1 MERMQKVAILAELV
15 DRLRIHGSWGGETHV
30 QKAAYFLQDV
40 LGVPLGVEYILY
52 KHGPYS
58 FDLTEQLTG
67 MRADYLLE
75 NEYVTEGYG
84 PRLVPT
90 KESAELRKN
99 YPKTLGSYLGQI
111 DFVATRFGSK
121 GVADLEKLA
130 TALWVTRE
138 KRDDASREARAARL
152 HELKPHI
159 RLLDALE
166 AVDAFD
172 AFVLHSKESIVMTPS
187 AA

>member
-1 MERMQKVAILAELV
+1 MERMQKLAVIAELV
-15 DRLRIHGSWGGETHV
+15 DRLRTHGSWAGETHV
-30 QKAAYFLQDV
+30 QKATYFLQDV
-40 LGVPLGVEYILY
+40 LSVPLGVEYILY

-75 NEYVTEGYG
+75 KEYVTEGYG

-90 KESAELRKN
+90 KESLELRKN
-99 YPKTLGSYLGQI
+99 YPKTLGRHSGQI
-111 DFVATRFGSK
+111 DFVATRFGGK

-138 KRDDASREARAARL
+138 LGEVASREARAARL

-159 RLLDALE
+159 RLPDALDAIQE
-166 AVDAFD
+166 FD
-172 AFVLHSKESIVMTPS
+172 AFVLESRTSFASPS